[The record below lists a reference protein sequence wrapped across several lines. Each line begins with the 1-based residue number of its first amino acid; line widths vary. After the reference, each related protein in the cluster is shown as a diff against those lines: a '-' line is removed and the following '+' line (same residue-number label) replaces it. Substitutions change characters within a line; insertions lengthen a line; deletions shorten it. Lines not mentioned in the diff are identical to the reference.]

1 MDYERK
7 PYVSKSIVDISQNE
21 QYRVSFNSENNVFDL
36 FIITKNKKEII
47 IEVCVRYDV
56 VEKINKDNIHLF
68 NALGRS
74 KEYIFIFEILKY
86 TTNFSK
92 KEISDLLRNT
102 KYEGTCSFVPN
113 QHKSSKFIFT
123 IPNDRL
129 DTS

>member
-56 VEKINKDNIHLF
+56 VEK
-68 NALGRS
+68 
-74 KEYIFIFEILKY
+74 
-86 TTNFSK
+86 
-92 KEISDLLRNT
+92 
-102 KYEGTCSFVPN
+102 
-113 QHKSSKFIFT
+113 
-123 IPNDRL
+123 
-129 DTS
+129 